1 MGLGEEAGE
10 EVEGH
15 FLGRVE
21 WGMWLCEGWC
31 GGMWEGC
38 VVVGCEM
45 SGGDGERGKGEF
57 VRVLIVR
64 GEEGERV
71 VVR

>member
-15 FLGRVE
+15 SFGRVE
-21 WGMWLCEGWC
+21 WLCEGWC

-38 VVVGCEM
+38 VVVGCGM
-45 SGGDGERGKGEF
+45 SEGDGERGKGEF
-57 VRVLIVR
+57 VRGLIVR